1 MVKNKLLFFIILV
14 FGITTNA
21 QKVSNIT
28 FKQEQ
33 SNIIVSY
40 DLETKTTC
48 KIDLFVSTNGGT
60 TWQGPLKKV
69 LGDVGAKVI
78 TGKRSIVWNV
88 LEEFNELSG
97 SNIKFQV
104 RAEEPKIQ
112 SIAAINNAIL
122 KNPKDAKLFKLRGD
136 LKFENWKKD
145 SDFSIE
151 NAQADYNKAIFLNPK
166 YAEAYKS
173 LSTTYISPKEKFK
186 AISYL
191 DKAISLSPKDS
202 EAFYMRSSIYE
213 DMFNFSDENKNKIYF
228 EQSLKDIN
236 NAVELNPN
244 NIEYLL
250 FKGRLKA
257 LVNDVTCIEDFN
269 KILKLDSINPV
280 ALKKRGIAKFRLLN
294 NVESVKSDFDNYF
307 KLYTNFIKE
316 DDSYDIIYPARFY
329 FNQMKNY
336 TLTIDY
342 SNKVL
347 EVCSKYDIHKDST
360 NYIFQDAL
368 LYRAVSKNKLNDFM
382 SSESDFDILI
392 TNSKDKIKTIKEICN
407 FFLELSIEDGRKE
420 FFEFL
425 LVLINKKV
433 KAEPWN
439 TENYLMLVEIHEN
452 LEKYSAAI
460 LDISQVIKYEPN
472 KENYKKRAKLKI
484 DIEDYKGA
492 ISDYSY
498 AIEQY
503 NNSNNSDLFHN
514 RAVAKDELKD
524 YSGAI
529 ADYSKAIDLE
539 PKDAD
544 NYIDRARSK
553 NNIKDYIGAISD
565 INKALEI
572 NPNLDYLYYRRAY
585 NKFDLGDYR
594 GAILDYSK
602 YIIKNPEEANNYYF
616 RGNAKYN
623 ISDFKGAIAD
633 YTKAISLDPKYAEAY
648 LWRGNAKIEI
658 KDKIGACKDFS
669 KAGEL
674 ELKEAYDA
682 INKNCN

>member
-1 MVKNKLLFFIILV
+1 MVKNRILFFIFLV
-14 FGITTNA
+14 FGTTTNA

-33 SNIIVSY
+33 SNIVVSY

-78 TGKRSIVWNV
+78 TGKRSITWNV

-104 RAEEPKIQ
+104 RAEELKTQ
-112 SIAAINNAIL
+112 SITAINNAIL
-122 KNPKDAKLFKLRGD
+122 KNPKDAKLYKLRGD
-136 LKFENWKKD
+136 LKFENWKKG

-173 LSTTYISPKEKFK
+173 LSTTYIRPTEKFK

-213 DMFNFSDENKNKIYF
+213 DMFNFSDENKNKIYY

-244 NIEYLL
+244 NIKYLL

-269 KILKLDSINPV
+269 KILKLDSINPF
-280 ALKKRGIAKFRLLN
+280 ALKNRGIAKFRLLN
-294 NVESVKSDFDNYF
+294 NVEGVKLDFDNYF
-307 KLYTNFIKE
+307 NLYTNFKYD

-407 FFLELSIEDGRKE
+407 FFLELSIEDDKE

-425 LVLINKKV
+425 LVLITKKV

-439 TENYLMLVEIHEN
+439 TENYLMRAEIYET
-452 LEKYSAAI
+452 LEKYSNAI
-460 LDISQVIKYEPN
+460 LEINQVLKSEPN
-472 KENYKKRAKLKI
+472 KENYKKRAKLKF

-498 AIEQY
+498 AIELN

-529 ADYSKAIDLE
+529 ADYSKAILLD

-544 NYIDRARSK
+544 TYIARANSK
-553 NNIKDYIGAISD
+553 SNIK
-565 INKALEI
+565 
-572 NPNLDYLYYRRAY
+572 
-585 NKFDLGDYR
+585 DYR
-594 GAILDYSK
+594 GAIEDYNIIINDFTNIQAIHYK
-602 YIIKNPEEANNYYF
+602 Y
-616 RGNAKYN
+616 RGDAKYN
-623 ISDFKGAIAD
+623 FNDLRGSIEDYTKAINLDPKDAKLYYDRGWSKHQIKDYKGAIAD
-633 YTKAISLDPKYAEAY
+633 FNKSISLDPNDGIYY
-648 LWRGNAKIEI
+648 LARGYSKISI
-658 KDKIGACKDFS
+658 NDKAGACRDFS

-674 ELKEAYDA
+674 EVKEAYDA